1 MGRNKIAI
9 QGIPVDGTQENA
21 QYLFEEL
28 LEQYKN
34 YAKVETSNSDK
45 LARALAKSMS
55 VKKGQ
60 SLSITEM
67 NRLIDEL
74 FACEMPNATA
84 SGKAI
89 LITLTL
95 KELADKF

>member
-1 MGRNKIAI
+1 
-9 QGIPVDGTQENA
+9 
-21 QYLFEEL
+21 
-28 LEQYKN
+28 
-34 YAKVETSNSDK
+34 
-45 LARALAKSMS
+45 MS

-60 SLSITEM
+60 NLSITEM

>member
-1 MGRNKIAI
+1 MGRNCYSRHL
-9 QGIPVDGTQENA
+9 DGTQENA

-34 YAKVETSNSDK
+34 YAKVETSNSEK

-60 SLSITEM
+60 NLSIT
-67 NRLIDEL
+67 
-74 FACEMPNATA
+74 
-84 SGKAI
+84 K
-89 LITLTL
+89 
-95 KELADKF
+95 